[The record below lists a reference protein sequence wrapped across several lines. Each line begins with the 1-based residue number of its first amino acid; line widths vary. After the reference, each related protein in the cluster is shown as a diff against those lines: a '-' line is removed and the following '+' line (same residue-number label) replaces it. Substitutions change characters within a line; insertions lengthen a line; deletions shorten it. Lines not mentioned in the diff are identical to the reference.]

1 MNVIDISGIRYLKAT
16 DAAKKVGY
24 TADYVG
30 QLARGGKLDAKQI
43 GRSWY
48 VSEEDILAHKKANHR
63 STKQKS
69 HEAFQKITTHTE
81 HAIYNSVY
89 SPEAR
94 ATWMPEY
101 RKRLLDTS
109 VTYEKDLAPLVPQKI
124 VGGHVEL
131 TLQASESFEAQRLG
145 RELEIE
151 RTNDIQVLEIE
162 KTPAPMHGVLDLE
175 EEFSEE
181 EQEEEEEETQVFVR
195 HGSEI
200 EERYQ
205 VEKEV
210 EEAKEQLTSFEK
222 KLILRD
228 HERTAISTAVTP
240 QSVARPFP
248 REIAYIPAPLPGA
261 RRQMS
266 IALRLTA
273 ALVPLAFVLALTGA
287 FASVFMHKVVV
298 YERGALIGSQPFYE
312 TSYHVTQMSAVIE
325 AFRDA
330 KAAF

>member
-24 TADYVG
+24 TTDYVG
-30 QLARGGKLDAKQI
+30 QLARGGKVDAKQI
-43 GRSWY
+43 GRAWY
-48 VSEEDILAHKKANHR
+48 VSEEDILAHKKGNHR

-69 HEAFQKITTHTE
+69 HEVFQKTIAHSE
-81 HAIYNSVY
+81 RAIYNSVY
-89 SPEAR
+89 SPETR

-109 VTYEKDLAPLVPQKI
+109 VTYEKDSTPLVPQKM

-131 TLQASESFEAQRLG
+131 PLQASESFEAQRLG

-181 EQEEEEEETQVFVR
+181 EPEEEETQVFVR
-195 HGSEI
+195 RGE
-200 EERYQ
+200 
-205 VEKEV
+205 EV
-210 EEAKEQLTSFEK
+210 EEGRQKGRRVEEEEEQLTSFEK
-222 KLILRD
+222 KLISRD
-228 HERTAISTAVTP
+228 QEKVAVSPLVRP
-240 QSVARPFP
+240 QAVARPFP

-266 IALRLTA
+266 VALRLTT
-273 ALVPLAFVLALTGA
+273 ALVPLAFILALAGA
-287 FASVFMHKVVV
+287 FSSVFMHKVVV

-312 TSYHVTQMSAVIE
+312 TTYHVTQMSAVIE
-325 AFRDA
+325 AFRDT
-330 KAAF
+330 KVDF